1 LEGVELRMHTRNLCL
16 VEAVVEL
23 VDHCY
28 PAEEAAVAGEL
39 RDHWSYLEAA
49 VVVVEELRD
58 HWNYLEAAAVVVGE
72 LRDHWSYLKAEVAVV
87 EGLDGH
93 LNHQEGEGVEVLSY
107 Q

>member
-1 LEGVELRMHTRNLCL
+1 MHTRNLCL

-39 RDHWSYLEAA
+39 RDHWSYL
-49 VVVVEELRD
+49 
-58 HWNYLEAAAVVVGE
+58 
-72 LRDHWSYLKAEVAVV
+72 KAEVAVV